1 MAGTIWA
8 CGEYESCLKYW
19 SLECKV
25 LVAQPCFFVNP
36 WILTCQA
43 PLYMRFPRKEHWSGL
58 PFPPPGDIPN
68 PGIKPGFPALQRQI
82 LYHLNQRA
90 SSFLNVGMVYKVMW
104 GKKALSRTKEEVRL
118 NGWYMGRLMGHV
130 AHRVGCEDRE
140 GPHQSSSVG
149 RQTLHFI
156 PRAGYRVGALTP
168 QIRHHGCSASTQVL
182 GARCRATPR
191 ACMCVCW
198 GERCQ

>member
-1 MAGTIWA
+1 MLVEGEIFVEVPWVLLGGEHDILSLALLKLLQELLSKFTLNYICSFFLKYLLGTYFMAGTVWA
-8 CGEYESCLKYW
+8 CGEYESCLKHW

-25 LVAQPCFFVNP
+25 LVAQPCFFATP

-43 PLYMRFPRKEHWSGL
+43 PLYMRFPRKEHWTGL

-118 NGWYMGRLMGHV
+118 NG
-130 AHRVGCEDRE
+130 
-140 GPHQSSSVG
+140 
-149 RQTLHFI
+149 
-156 PRAGYRVGALTP
+156 
-168 QIRHHGCSASTQVL
+168 
-182 GARCRATPR
+182 
-191 ACMCVCW
+191 
-198 GERCQ
+198 